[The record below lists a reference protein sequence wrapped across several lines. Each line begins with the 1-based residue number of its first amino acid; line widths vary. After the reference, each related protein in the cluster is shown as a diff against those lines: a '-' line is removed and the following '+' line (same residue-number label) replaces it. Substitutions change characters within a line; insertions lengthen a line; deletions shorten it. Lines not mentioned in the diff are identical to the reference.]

1 MRSSH
6 RSKPTRT
13 SKWSSSTAPSK
24 ASSLRTTI
32 SLRDPRIQ
40 PAYHLDR
47 QGCNHCPT
55 CWYGLVVPRWCRL
68 HRSGDA
74 PPVSE
79 VSLPWPATCV
89 SRAAKKLSCPSG
101 KWEQVSCLEVDQW
114 PVYLVSWE
122 EDAHWK
128 CCWAR
133 MTFLAI
139 SPNDTDT
146 STGHSR

>member
-13 SKWSSSTAPSK
+13 SKWSSLTAPSK

-32 SLRDPRIQ
+32 SLRNLRIQ
-40 PAYHLDR
+40 LVYHLDR

-55 CWYGLVVPRWCRL
+55 CWYVLVVPQWCRL
-68 HRSGDA
+68 HQSGDA

-89 SRAAKKLSCPSG
+89 SRAAKKLSCHSG
-101 KWEQVSCLEVDQW
+101 KLGQVLCPAVALW
-114 PVYLVSWE
+114 HGYR
-122 EDAHWK
+122 A
-128 CCWAR
+128 
-133 MTFLAI
+133 
-139 SPNDTDT
+139 
-146 STGHSR
+146 